1 MRRLA
6 GHLGLLGC
14 VLVFGGCGIGA
25 GSAPSAVKLL
35 VTADFGARPIGAQG
49 PPKVVGE
56 ETVMSLLERNH
67 KVKTRFGGGFVQ
79 SIDGVSGGTEGGRP
93 ADWFYYVNGLEAV
106 KGAAAT
112 TVHAG
117 DHVWWDHH
125 DWSQTEDVPAVVG
138 SFPEPFVNGY
148 GGKRYP
154 VRVECADAA
163 GKPCQTVLER
173 LRAAGVPA
181 AVSAIGPG
189 GEMVLRVLVGPWSEV
204 KREPEVAR
212 IEQGPRLGGVYARM
226 AADGSSLTVLDADGR
241 AVRTLGGGTGLI
253 AATRQGEFAP
263 AWVVTGTDA
272 AGLEAAADAFDETS
286 LDRRFAIA
294 VTSAGTIPLPAATQA
309 SAGAAG

>member
-1 MRRLA
+1 MRLRRAHLA
-6 GHLGLLGC
+6 LIACLLGLA
-14 VLVFGGCGIGA
+14 GCGIGA
-25 GSAPSAVKLL
+25 GTAPSAIKLL
-35 VTADFGARPIGAQG
+35 VTSEFGARTIGAQG

-67 KVKTRFGGGFVQ
+67 RVTTRFGGGFVQ
-79 SIDGVSGGTEGGRP
+79 SIDGVSGGSESGRP
-93 ADWFYYVNGLEAV
+93 VDWFYYVNGVQAP

-112 TVHAG
+112 NVHAG
-117 DHVWWDHH
+117 DHIWWDHH

-163 GKPCQTVLER
+163 GKPCGTVTER
-173 LRAAGVPA
+173 LQAAGVPA

-189 GEMVLRVLVGPWSEV
+189 GEMVIRVLVGPWSEV

-212 IEQGPRLGGVYARM
+212 IEQGPRTGGVYARM

-241 AVRTLGGGTGLI
+241 TVRTLGAGTGLI

-272 AGLEAAADAFDETS
+272 AGLEAAAEDFDESS
-286 LDRRFAIA
+286 LDGHFAIA
-294 VTSAGTIPLPAATQA
+294 VTPSGPLPLPAPSSSAGT
-309 SAGAAG
+309 GR